1 MRKGSD
7 MTWPTVPTRRAG
19 IAVVGIALVA
29 AACSGTSEPTGN
41 VASGRAIGDAERIVA
56 VDTAFKP
63 AILEA
68 EAGDEVTL
76 EITNKED
83 ISHDLAVESAGLNT
97 GTIESGDTATATF
110 TMPDSP
116 VDFVCTYH
124 DGMAGR
130 IEPR

>member
-1 MRKGSD
+1 
-7 MTWPTVPTRRAG
+7 MTSLTVPTRRAG

-56 VDTAFKP
+56 QNKAFTPSTLAAK
-63 AILEA
+63 
-68 EAGDEVTL
+68 AGDEVTL
-76 EITNKED
+76 EISNKDD
-83 ISHDLAVESAGLNT
+83 IPHDLAVESAGLNT
-97 GTIESGDTATATF
+97 GTIESGGSATATF
-110 TMPDSP
+110 TMPDGS
-116 VDFVCTYH
+116 VEFVCTYH